1 MARLLKSPKLD
12 VDLAE
17 LYSTPQEKKEPKW
30 QFPQGWKAAVRKFI
44 IEVSNSLVTGVS
56 KKDPGEF
63 QARTE
68 NNKVVIFSCD
78 DQNLIGNFVPVEIV
92 EAKTKSLRGV

>member
-1 MARLLKSPKLD
+1 MS
-12 VDLAE
+12 
-17 LYSTPQEKKEPKW
+17 PQEKKERLDRLQTKLE
-30 QFPQGWKAAVRKFI
+30 QSALSISRRMVG
-44 IEVSNSLVTGVS
+44 EVSNSLVTGVS

-78 DQNLIGNFVPVEIV
+78 DQSLIGNFVPVEIV
-92 EAKTKSLRGV
+92 EAKTKSLRGIYRPEC